1 MTPVRAPRCRLL
13 EDTSGVVFL
22 EFLMA
27 VTPLWTFAACTF
39 QLALIAHASLIVRHS
54 ADAAARSAAVV
65 LPDDPAEYGGEPQMS
80 VARHRVELAGFL
92 DSLPRSIPGST
103 GRSGVESNHA
113 SGRGPVAHLG
123 RSRLNTIRLAAHVP
137 LLPLAGSL
145 PFGMGNASFEGALSS
160 PESLASALLYQ
171 PLAVA
176 VTFPGIEGDLATG
189 PEVTVRVTYAF
200 ECRVPLARAL
210 LCRAFVDLSGQQGR
224 RQVPLGAP
232 AGLVRGRFREIYHD
246 ARTLVQQAPYE
257 YRPRGS

>member
-123 RSRLNTIRLAAHVP
+123 PVSYTHLTLPTIQL
-137 LLPLAGSL
+137 
-145 PFGMGNASFEGALSS
+145 
-160 PESLASALLYQ
+160 
-171 PLAVA
+171 
-176 VTFPGIEGDLATG
+176 
-189 PEVTVRVTYAF
+189 
-200 ECRVPLARAL
+200 
-210 LCRAFVDLSGQQGR
+210 
-224 RQVPLGAP
+224 
-232 AGLVRGRFREIYHD
+232 
-246 ARTLVQQAPYE
+246 
-257 YRPRGS
+257 